1 MKCVAKLLLVASLAV
16 PPGTGYAM
24 TIEQMKQL
32 RGAYLLDLRANEIFT
47 KCGLPDVVVDHSS
60 SSPTKKDIHW
70 NSIKMNLSAGNWDL
84 LYQNYQGA
92 AATGLG
98 NDWINPDPVKSPCF
112 SDFSQVTLF
121 TQGGAGVL
129 KIDKE
134 HHKTTYTIPE
144 DLFKTHKV
152 IGYKISLIKPL
163 SVAEITGEYGRID
176 ETVEKDKNNRIIR
189 YWVLVESSQMPVAL
203 YAVDFE
209 INNIDNICVAY
220 RVSTSEF
227 DFVRRRFEEFTKMW
241 DRYGID

>member
-1 MKCVAKLLLVASLAV
+1 MKCVAKLLIVASLAI

-32 RGAYLLDLRANEIFT
+32 RGAYLLDLRADDIFT

-60 SSPTKKDIHW
+60 SSLTQKDIHW
-70 NSIKMNLSAGNWDL
+70 KSIKMNLSAGNWDL
-84 LYQNYQGA
+84 LYKNYQGN
-92 AATGLG
+92 AATAME
-98 NDWINPDPVKSPCF
+98 NDWINPDPVKSRCF
-112 SDFSQVTLF
+112 SDLSQVTLF

-134 HHKTTYTIPE
+134 HHTTTYTIPE
-144 DLFKTHKV
+144 DIFKTHKV
-152 IGYKISLIKPL
+152 IGYKISLLKPL
-163 SVAEITGEYGRID
+163 TVAEITGEYGRSD

-209 INNIDNICVAY
+209 INTVDNTCIAY
-220 RVSTSEF
+220 RVATSEF
-227 DFVRRRFEEFTKMW
+227 DFVRRKFEEFAEMW
-241 DRYGID
+241 EKYGID